1 MSNKEYILDSLI
13 DDGECF
19 TQIKEYF
26 DHFIISIED
35 DELQK
40 LLDDMEREQLIAV
53 STNWV
58 NEKNEHPY
66 YLTARGKKMWE
77 NTNWNDEE

>member
-1 MSNKEYILDSLI
+1 
-13 DDGECF
+13 
-19 TQIKEYF
+19 
-26 DHFIISIED
+26 
-35 DELQK
+35 
-40 LLDDMEREQLIAV
+40 MEREQLIAV

-66 YLTARGKKMWE
+66 YLTDRGKKMWE